1 MLSALVGGGVSRGQQ
16 LSTPEAASLLLAQE
30 LCIGLRNRRV
40 TRMSAQSR
48 PSHQPQASHQA
59 HRLGPRARQ
68 LPASASTPLLLLPD
82 RRATRASSQGRPP
95 HHVPEQHVRT
105 HTLKSSGRMVRKLNY
120 RKVANRG
127 LLQTDAAATKR
138 NARPRSK
145 DPATEGHL
153 EEHEAQEVE
162 AVQRRRTGA
171 VGKSQSVARR
181 SKARSVVKPGS
192 DQASCETH
200 PRTRLSSATDI
211 ELRVKLP
218 EAHIPSGEEVA
229 ALAVSPSG
237 GDDVSSGA
245 RHERALM
252 DRCGRR
258 IPAPADVPPCVT
270 KCRHLLCQTAQQP
283 PSGDGPGRAP
293 ANQRGTENAAT
304 NDVHPENTS
313 AEGPSHPTRPVKHT
327 KVEKLDRGEGTGD
340 AFRDNAVVTHAA
352 SSQTFPETVLVQGT
366 PVEGFVNS
374 DGPDQ
379 IPASVSVEGL
389 VTIGMIVETR
399 PGEAPSH
406 NGTVLLPVGSEITSN
421 VLVFQALEGGIT
433 SEHMTCINLRAAQ
446 HPEGPTAHSE
456 LTAAKVMASNG
467 TIQGLMPGAPSGN
480 TEMVETQA
488 EREMTPDRPGRE
500 ELTSRQLTVIQPATE
515 GQAQEEAG
523 AGLVI
528 FQFPIER
535 RVTDSRADATA
546 DPPMAADTGNS
557 APSRVTAT
565 KSSLPENDVP
575 AETSAEMSAERGFPD
590 GFSVEK
596 AMASIMLRMNE
607 LVDVPTDITED
618 SGDDELTTDDELS
631 SDSELTTE
639 YELTSEDELPTSSQ
653 VVDETLMETELA
665 DIPADTSAAAVEVCT
680 AVELAKEMGVAP
692 STLLP
697 EKPLVNEPA
706 EEAETAGDVTYEL
719 HFDGELVDIPTDIVI
734 IDLTGENENEGIAF
748 DFGLTKGT
756 FAENGLVVISS
767 DNTGPSRAVFSQ
779 DRLSENKLVKF
790 SQEPLASL
798 KDEGVRDLSAEG
810 PVTAGGLAESAL
822 LKPPLGTAD
831 VETSAGDEVTT
842 VLINAGSDP
851 GVTLGGDMK
860 GNQTPNETSV
870 HNSFRNTEPLTPKRV
885 AAIGNNTMS
894 SKVNECQNIEL
905 RHSDSGSVPLP
916 LGQTTHDPCR
926 EQEVNCVEKKSS
938 QLITD
943 GTTTF
948 GKFGTVPVCEE
959 AAPCAVKLKALRNT
973 RRRPDFARLKVRE
986 SNRAVLLSNCAQNV
1000 PTLETSW
1007 EDRTLKCV
1015 DCGCSKCES
1024 VYMGHKLQHMEGV
1037 RLKNQPVLLMD
1048 DLGHGKQCRTL
1059 MLLEQLSAIAN
1070 GLGVFSECVEMQQ
1083 DFSDVIVALGMCSRF
1098 QFQKGIDRPFCLSS
1112 ERVPHLDPF
1121 CRLSSPGS
1129 EQSASGK
1136 PLAQS
1141 HRKDPRWPFPP
1152 SMQFRCPD
1160 FPISPPVEL
1169 ASLLSCL
1176 TRGGEAGDHCCERTV
1191 APQHSQ
1197 TASQC
1202 HAGFGK
1208 TRRTPG
1214 LPFTTGRCP
1223 CARSRFGLHT
1233 VLALSSPTCYRLWTR
1248 QRHFGRA
1255 PDAHRPFLTQF
1266 GESLGK
1272 LTLPVGS
1279 DRPFWCLNCALGGVV
1294 SWWSQHCPTLR
1305 FSTSPSNNCGR
1316 STPSDLQPL
1325 NFACIKEPYP
1335 TLPDPPT
1342 STPGCTVTD
1351 STFSSSAPLV
1361 PSITYVET
1369 QLHSEEK
1376 EERIPYDK
1384 SVSKSKG
1391 SLRKVSQIRIR
1402 KGVPKQ
1408 DTNLT
1413 PMGLPKPK
1421 RLKKKE
1427 FSLEEIY
1434 TNQNYKSPSAHSK
1447 YLETIFE
1454 EPVLK
1459 KGSFV
1464 CTSLQKRKRL
1474 LEFQDYTLPRKRR
1487 AHAGVKILSRTR
1499 GRKATT
1505 RDGEIDSLLVQK
1517 LTELEAYLDEED

>member
-1 MLSALVGGGVSRGQQ
+1 
-16 LSTPEAASLLLAQE
+16 
-30 LCIGLRNRRV
+30 
-40 TRMSAQSR
+40 
-48 PSHQPQASHQA
+48 
-59 HRLGPRARQ
+59 
-68 LPASASTPLLLLPD
+68 
-82 RRATRASSQGRPP
+82 
-95 HHVPEQHVRT
+95 
-105 HTLKSSGRMVRKLNY
+105 
-120 RKVANRG
+120 
-127 LLQTDAAATKR
+127 
-138 NARPRSK
+138 
-145 DPATEGHL
+145 
-153 EEHEAQEVE
+153 
-162 AVQRRRTGA
+162 
-171 VGKSQSVARR
+171 
-181 SKARSVVKPGS
+181 
-192 DQASCETH
+192 
-200 PRTRLSSATDI
+200 
-211 ELRVKLP
+211 
-218 EAHIPSGEEVA
+218 
-229 ALAVSPSG
+229 
-237 GDDVSSGA
+237 
-245 RHERALM
+245 M
-252 DRCGRR
+252 DRCERR
-258 IPAPADVPPCVT
+258 IPAAAADVPPCVT
-270 KCRHLLCQTAQQP
+270 KCRDLLCQTAQQP
-283 PSGDGPGRAP
+283 PSSDGLGWAP
-293 ANQRGTENAAT
+293 ANHTGTENAAS
-304 NDVHPENTS
+304 NDVPPENTS
-313 AEGPSHPTRPVKHT
+313 AEGPSHPARPVKHT
-327 KVEKLDRGEGTGD
+327 KVEKLDRGEGTSE
-340 AFRDNAVVTHAA
+340 AFRDNAVATHAA
-352 SSQTFPETVLVQGT
+352 SGQTFPETLLVQGM
-366 PVEGFVNS
+366 P
-374 DGPDQ
+374 
-379 IPASVSVEGL
+379 VEGL
-389 VTIGMIVETR
+389 VTIGMIVETN

-406 NGTVLLPVGSEITSN
+406 NGTVLLPVGSEITNN

-433 SEHMTCINLRAAQ
+433 SEHMTCINLAAD

-456 LTAAKVMASNG
+456 LTAAKLMASNG
-467 TIQGLMPGAPSGN
+467 PIHGLVPGAPSGN
-480 TEMVETQA
+480 TEMVQTQA
-488 EREMTPDRPGRE
+488 EREVTPAGPDRE
-500 ELTSRQLTVIQPATE
+500 ELTHRPLTVTQPTSE
-515 GQAQEEAG
+515 GQAQEEAD
-523 AGLVI
+523 AGFMI

-535 RVTDSRADATA
+535 RVTDSHADATA
-546 DPPMAADTGNS
+546 DPPMATDTGNS
-557 APSRVTAT
+557 APSRATAT
-565 KSSLPENDVP
+565 KSSPPENDVP

-653 VVDETLMETELA
+653 VVDETLTETELA

-706 EEAETAGDVTYEL
+706 EEAETGGDVTYEL

-748 DFGLTKGT
+748 DLGLTKGT
-756 FAENGLVVISS
+756 LAENGLVVISS
-767 DNTGPSRAVFSQ
+767 DNTEPARAMFSQ
-779 DRLSENKLVKF
+779 DGLSENKLVTF
-790 SQEPLASL
+790 SQESLASL

-810 PVTAGGLAESAL
+810 RVTAGGLAESAL

-831 VETSAGDEVTT
+831 VQVSAGDEVTP
-842 VLINAGSDP
+842 VLVDAGADP
-851 GVTLGGDMK
+851 RVTLGGDTK
-860 GNQTPNETSV
+860 GDQTPNETSV
-870 HNSFRNTEPLTPKRV
+870 LNSFRNTEPLTPNGV
-885 AAIGNNTMS
+885 AAFGNNAMS
-894 SKVNECQNIEL
+894 SKVNKCQNIEL

-916 LGQTTHDPCR
+916 LGQTTHHPCR
-926 EQEVNCVEKKSS
+926 DQEGNCIEKKSS

-943 GTTTF
+943 GTATF

-959 AAPCAVKLKALRNT
+959 AASRSVKLKALRKT
-973 RRRPDFARLKVRE
+973 RRRAEFARLKVRE
-986 SNRAVLLSNCAQNV
+986 SNCAVLLSNSAQSV
-1000 PTLETSW
+1000 PTLEPFW
-1007 EDRTLKCV
+1007 EDRTLKWV

-1024 VYMGHKLQHMEGV
+1024 VYVGHQLQHTEGV

-1048 DLGHGKQCRTL
+1048 DSGHGKRCRTL
-1059 MLLEQLSAIAN
+1059 MLLEHLSAIAS
-1070 GLGVFSECVEMQQ
+1070 GLSVFSECVEMQQ
-1083 DFSDVIVALGMCSRF
+1083 EFSRVSDVIVALGMCSRF
-1098 QFQKGIDRPFCLSS
+1098 QFQKGIDRQFYFSA
-1112 ERVPHLDPF
+1112 EQAPHLDPF
-1121 CRLSSPGS
+1121 CHLSSPGS

-1141 HRKDPRWPFPP
+1141 HPRWPFPP
-1152 SMQFRCPD
+1152 STQFHCPD
-1160 FPISPPVEL
+1160 FPTSPPVDL

-1176 TRGGEAGDHCCERTV
+1176 TRGGEASDHCCERTALPI

-1197 TASQC
+1197 TAPQC

-1208 TRRTPG
+1208 TCRTPG
-1214 LPFTTGRCP
+1214 LPFPTGRCP

-1233 VLALSSPTCYRLWTR
+1233 VLALSSPACYRLWTR

-1255 PDAHRPFLTQF
+1255 PDTHRPFLTQF

-1294 SWWSQHCPTLR
+1294 SWWSQHYPAPR
-1305 FSTSPSNNCGR
+1305 FSTSPPNNYGR

-1325 NFACIKEPYP
+1325 NFDCIKEPYP
-1335 TLPDPPT
+1335 ALPDPPT

-1351 STFSSSAPLV
+1351 STFRTSAPLV

-1376 EERIPYDK
+1376 EEHVPYNK

-1402 KGVPKQ
+1402 KSVPKQ

-1487 AHAGVKILSRTR
+1487 AHAGVRILSRTR
-1499 GRKATT
+1499 GRKAST

-1517 LTELEAYLDEED
+1517 LTELEAYLDEEN

>member
-1 MLSALVGGGVSRGQQ
+1 
-16 LSTPEAASLLLAQE
+16 
-30 LCIGLRNRRV
+30 
-40 TRMSAQSR
+40 MSVQSR
-48 PSHQPQASHQA
+48 PPHQPQASHQA

-68 LPASASTPLLLLPD
+68 LPASASPSPSSPLLLLPD
-82 RRATRASSQGRPP
+82 RRATRTSSQGRTP
-95 HHVPEQHVRT
+95 HPVPEQHART
-105 HTLKSSGRMVRKLNY
+105 HTLKSSGRMVKKLNY

-153 EEHEAQEVE
+153 EEHEECPIVLLAQEVE

-229 ALAVSPSG
+229 PFAVSPSG

-252 DRCGRR
+252 DRCERR
-258 IPAPADVPPCVT
+258 IPAAADVPPCVT
-270 KCRHLLCQTAQQP
+270 KCRDLPCRTAQQT
-283 PSGDGPGRAP
+283 PSSDGLGLGRAS

-304 NDVHPENTS
+304 NDVPPENTS
-313 AEGPSHPTRPVKHT
+313 AEGPSHPARPVKHT
-327 KVEKLDRGEGTGD
+327 KVEKLDRGEGTGE
-340 AFRDNAVVTHAA
+340 AFRDNAVATRAA
-352 SSQTFPETVLVQGT
+352 SGQTFPETVLVQGT

-379 IPASVSVEGL
+379 IPASMPVEGL

-399 PGEAPSH
+399 PAEAPSH
-406 NGTVLLPVGSEITSN
+406 NGTVLLPVGSEIPSN

-433 SEHMTCINLRAAQ
+433 SEHMTCINLRAAP

-467 TIQGLMPGAPSGN
+467 TIQGLVPGAPSGN
-480 TEMVETQA
+480 TEMVEAQA
-488 EREMTPDRPGRE
+488 EREMTPARPGSE
-500 ELTSRQLTVIQPATE
+500 ELTTVIQPATE

-528 FQFPIER
+528 FQFPIES

-557 APSRVTAT
+557 APSRVPAP
-565 KSSLPENDVP
+565 KSSFPENDVP

-653 VVDETLMETELA
+653 VVDETLMEIELA

-767 DNTGPSRAVFSQ
+767 DDTGPARAVFSQ

-822 LKPPLGTAD
+822 LKPPQGTAD
-831 VETSAGDEVTT
+831 VEISAGDEVTT
-842 VLINAGSDP
+842 VLINAGPDP

-870 HNSFRNTEPLTPKRV
+870 LNSFQNAEPLTPKRV

-894 SKVNECQNIEL
+894 SKINECQNIEL

-916 LGQTTHDPCR
+916 HGQTTYDPCQ
-926 EQEVNCVEKKSS
+926 EQEVNCTEKKSS

-959 AAPCAVKLKALRNT
+959 AAPCSAKLKALRNT

-1000 PTLETSW
+1000 PTLETFW

-1024 VYMGHKLQHMEGV
+1024 VYMGHKLQHMEGL

-1048 DLGHGKQCRTL
+1048 ALGHGKHCRTL
-1059 MLLEQLSAIAN
+1059 MLLEHLSAIAS
-1070 GLGVFSECVEMQQ
+1070 GLSVFSECVEMQQ
-1083 DFSDVIVALGMCSRF
+1083 EFSQVSDVIVALGMCSRF
-1098 QFQKGIDRPFCLSS
+1098 QFQKGIDRHFYFSS

-1121 CRLSSPGS
+1121 CHLSSPGS

-1136 PLAQS
+1136 PLALS

-1176 TRGGEAGDHCCERTV
+1176 THGGEAGDHCCERTI

-1223 CARSRFGLHT
+1223 CAHSRFGLHT
-1233 VLALSSPTCYRLWTR
+1233 VLALSSPACYRLWTR

-1294 SWWSQHCPTLR
+1294 SWWSQHCPTPR

-1316 STPSDLQPL
+1316 STPRFAVFFKFWSFPVPANCGFTTADARKECTVSDL
-1325 NFACIKEPYP
+1325 
-1335 TLPDPPT
+1335 
-1342 STPGCTVTD
+1342 
-1351 STFSSSAPLV
+1351 
-1361 PSITYVET
+1361 
-1369 QLHSEEK
+1369 
-1376 EERIPYDK
+1376 
-1384 SVSKSKG
+1384 
-1391 SLRKVSQIRIR
+1391 SLTWV
-1402 KGVPKQ
+1402 
-1408 DTNLT
+1408 
-1413 PMGLPKPK
+1413 
-1421 RLKKKE
+1421 
-1427 FSLEEIY
+1427 
-1434 TNQNYKSPSAHSK
+1434 
-1447 YLETIFE
+1447 
-1454 EPVLK
+1454 
-1459 KGSFV
+1459 
-1464 CTSLQKRKRL
+1464 
-1474 LEFQDYTLPRKRR
+1474 
-1487 AHAGVKILSRTR
+1487 
-1499 GRKATT
+1499 
-1505 RDGEIDSLLVQK
+1505 
-1517 LTELEAYLDEED
+1517 